1 MATCRGL
8 IRGGCLMIAIWVG
21 CSPETLPAGSSEGPE
36 LPLVIFLGDSLT
48 AGYGLSEE
56 EAFPALVAAQLA
68 AAGKPA
74 RIVNAGVSGDT
85 TAGGVS
91 RLDWLLAQDPDAMVV
106 ELGANDGLR
115 GMALEETE
123 ANLDGIVSRCLAAGA
138 EVLLV
143 GMKIPPSYGPEYSQ
157 GFETIFERLA
167 EQHGVLLMPFLLD
180 GVAADPDLNQ
190 ADGIHPNTRGHERL
204 AENVTPYLEE
214 LLGSR

>member
-1 MATCRGL
+1 
-8 IRGGCLMIAIWVG
+8 
-21 CSPETLPAGSSEGPE
+21 
-36 LPLVIFLGDSLT
+36 
-48 AGYGLSEE
+48 
-56 EAFPALVAAQLA
+56 
-68 AAGKPA
+68 
-74 RIVNAGVSGDT
+74 
-85 TAGGVS
+85 
-91 RLDWLLAQDPDAMVV
+91 MVV